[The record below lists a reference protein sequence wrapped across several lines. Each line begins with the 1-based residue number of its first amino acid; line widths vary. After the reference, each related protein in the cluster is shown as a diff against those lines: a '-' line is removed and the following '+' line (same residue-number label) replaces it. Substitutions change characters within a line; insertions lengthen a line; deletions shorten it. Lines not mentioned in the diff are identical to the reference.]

1 MEPLKVL
8 KYVNDK
14 NPDMPTISV
23 MFTVVMGEKLN
34 YRKLST
40 EEFYD
45 LIKYQEAFKSQLDVE
60 TVEVARQVFY
70 NNTKKYLPNKY
81 YVPVGFDW
89 KKYLIFDPETNNVT
103 ASQVIEREDLKDN
116 TIVMIYEN
124 SMTFPAYRNQEGK
137 IEVINPELLLVCEFE
152 E

>member
-23 MFTVVMGEKLN
+23 MFIVVMGEKLN
-34 YRKLST
+34 YRRLST
-40 EEFYD
+40 EEFND
-45 LIKYQEAFKSQLDVE
+45 LIKGQEVFKSQLDVE
-60 TVEVARQVFY
+60 TVEVARQAFY

-89 KKYLIFDPETNNVT
+89 KKYLIFDPEVNNVT

-137 IEVINPELLLVCEFE
+137 LEVINPELLLVCDFGE
-152 E
+152 